1 MSWYTLFPG
10 PDGELMSTAECHGD
24 ATRRLCLA
32 VAYQNRMRQI
42 VALSD
47 EALCGR
53 SIPVETPDR
62 AAVLAAKAADLR
74 DYVRVR
80 MPLGHLAGHFWQF
93 GLLNYPLPAWTS

>member
-10 PDGELMSTAECHGD
+10 PDGDLMSTAECHGD
-24 ATRRLCLA
+24 AMRRLCLA

-53 SIPVETPDR
+53 SIPAETPDR
-62 AAVLAAKAADLR
+62 TVALAAKAAELR

-80 MPLGHLAGHFWQF
+80 MPLDHLAGHFWQF
-93 GLLNYPLPAWTS
+93 GLLNYPLPAETV